1 MNVWSVVG
9 MIVGIIMGSFGI
21 IFTIL
26 AGGVK
31 RETDIINKALCNYEI
46 DTKAN
51 TRRIEVL
58 ERQSDVILNEL
69 THINRKLDE
78 LITNGKRKRS

>member
-21 IFTIL
+21 VLTIL
-26 AGGVK
+26 AAGVK
-31 RETDIINKALCNYEI
+31 RETDIINKALCNHDL
-46 DTKAN
+46 DTRSN
-51 TRRIEVL
+51 TKRIEVL
-58 ERQSDVILNEL
+58 ERQNDVILNEL

-78 LITNGKRKRS
+78 LIIGKKKRS